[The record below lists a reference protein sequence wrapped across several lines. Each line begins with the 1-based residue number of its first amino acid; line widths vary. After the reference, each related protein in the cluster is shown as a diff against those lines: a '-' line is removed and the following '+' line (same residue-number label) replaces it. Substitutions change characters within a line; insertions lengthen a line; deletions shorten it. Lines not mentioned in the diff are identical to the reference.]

1 METLLPGSSVGTPR
15 CTPLHNLHVA
25 LGAKLVPFAGWEL
38 PVQYDGILAEHRWT
52 RDSAS
57 LFDVSHMGQVEVS
70 GDDALAGLESLIPA
84 SLQALAPGRTRYAVV
99 TNDDGGIVDDLLLT
113 HRDDD
118 VFLVINAARIDAD
131 LTWFR
136 ARLPALTFN
145 HREER
150 ALLALQGPKAAD
162 ALSHLTPAA
171 LELAPF
177 AYGEFE
183 LLGVPCTFSRSGY
196 TGEDGFEISCDGAA
210 AVSVAEAL
218 LARPEV
224 RPAGLGAR
232 DSLRLEAGLC
242 LYGSD
247 INADTSPV
255 EAGLAWTFGARR
267 RGRHRGARRCA
278 HRARTGDRPHP
289 QTRGTPAR
297 GAAAW
302 SAAAP
307 RSRDA
312 SGHEIGEVTSGTF
325 SPSLG
330 VPIAMGYVATEHSEP
345 GAVLQVGAPG
355 TEGAGQG
362 EPTSVRAP
370 SPPPKAAHLRTCV
383 CQTLRYTKDHE
394 WVTVD
399 GDIATVGITEYAQDQ
414 LGDIVFVELPEV
426 GRTVAAGE
434 EVAVVESVKA
444 ASEVYAPVAGA
455 GRGDQP
461 GPWRRAPKPSMQTP
475 PATAGSSGS
484 GWPTRES
491 LTSFWMKRPMQL

>member
-1 METLLPGSSVGTPR
+1 MEVFLPGSSEGTLR
-15 CTPLHNLHVA
+15 CTALHDLHVA

-38 PVQYDGILAEHRWT
+38 PVQYEGILSEHHWT
-52 RDSAS
+52 RESAS
-57 LFDVSHMGQVEVS
+57 LFDVSHMGQVEVF

-84 SLQALAPGRTRYAVV
+84 SLQSLAPGRTRYAVV

-113 HRDDD
+113 RRDDD

-136 ARLPALTFN
+136 AHLPALTFN
-145 HREER
+145 HRQER

-183 LLGVPCTFSRSGY
+183 VLGVPCTFSRSGY
-196 TGEDGFEISCDGAA
+196 TGEDGFEIGCDGAA

-267 RGRHRGARRCA
+267 RGALAVPGGARIERELA
-278 HRARTGDRPHP
+278 NG
-289 QTRGTPAR
+289 PAR
-297 GAAAW
+297 QRVGLLPESRGVVRGGAAV
-302 SAAAP
+302 
-307 RSRDA
+307 RDA
-312 SGHEIGEVTSGTF
+312 TGHEIGEVTSGTF
-325 SPSLG
+325 APSLG

-345 GAVLQVGAPG
+345 GAVLQVELRGRKVPAKVTPL
-355 TEGAGQG
+355 
-362 EPTSVRAP
+362 PFV
-370 SPPPKAAHLRTCV
+370 PP
-383 CQTLRYTKDHE
+383 
-394 WVTVD
+394 
-399 GDIATVGITEYAQDQ
+399 
-414 LGDIVFVELPEV
+414 
-426 GRTVAAGE
+426 
-434 EVAVVESVKA
+434 
-444 ASEVYAPVAGA
+444 
-455 GRGDQP
+455 
-461 GPWRRAPKPSMQTP
+461 RRHH
-475 PATAGSSGS
+475 
-484 GWPTRES
+484 TR
-491 LTSFWMKRPMQL
+491 PN